1 MNQNKFQPDKK
12 LFTICIYALIT
23 TVVAVFFIRCI
34 WNWSET
40 KSLLL
45 GLLSSLS
52 PFLLGFFIAYIMGN
66 LSSKLE
72 NRFFTNTI
80 HISNVKVRKMVA
92 LISSYVIVFGM
103 LILALFFIIPS
114 FIQSISD
121 IAGNISTIY
130 QNFINYIEEIS
141 SKYPNSTVE
150 YVQAAIQDA
159 MPSYLETFK
168 SWAANLAPSIANA
181 SISIVRWVLNFIV
194 AIIVSIYMLLDKDIL
209 SRSFKRIVYS
219 IFRKERAIYV
229 WSTFKHAND
238 IFSGFIIGKT
248 IDSLIIGIICLLG
261 MKLFNIGSS
270 YAVIVSIFVGLTNMI
285 PYFGPFIGAIPSIL
299 VISLSVSPKQGF
311 AFLIFVIILQQFDG
325 NILGPKILGDKTG
338 LRPIWII
345 FAITVGGWIGGIVG
359 MFLGVPCVAVI
370 SSILDD
376 IVEHNLEKQNVNLP
390 KIKHESNS
398 KSFTDY
404 LKILSNFMK
413 VKN

>member
-1 MNQNKFQPDKK
+1 
-12 LFTICIYALIT
+12 
-23 TVVAVFFIRCI
+23 
-34 WNWSET
+34 
-40 KSLLL
+40 
-45 GLLSSLS
+45 
-52 PFLLGFFIAYIMGN
+52 
-66 LSSKLE
+66 
-72 NRFFTNTI
+72 
-80 HISNVKVRKMVA
+80 
-92 LISSYVIVFGM
+92 
-103 LILALFFIIPS
+103 
-114 FIQSISD
+114 
-121 IAGNISTIY
+121 
-130 QNFINYIEEIS
+130 
-141 SKYPNSTVE
+141 
-150 YVQAAIQDA
+150 
-159 MPSYLETFK
+159 
-168 SWAANLAPSIANA
+168 
-181 SISIVRWVLNFIV
+181 
-194 AIIVSIYMLLDKDIL
+194 
-209 SRSFKRIVYS
+209 
-219 IFRKERAIYV
+219 
-229 WSTFKHAND
+229 
-238 IFSGFIIGKT
+238 
-248 IDSLIIGIICLLG
+248 

-299 VISLSVSPKQGF
+299 VISLSVSPKQGL

-404 LKILSNFMK
+404 LKIISDFMK

>member
-1 MNQNKFQPDKK
+1 MHRVN
-12 LFTICIYALIT
+12 
-23 TVVAVFFIRCI
+23 
-34 WNWSET
+34 
-40 KSLLL
+40 
-45 GLLSSLS
+45 
-52 PFLLGFFIAYIMGN
+52 
-66 LSSKLE
+66 
-72 NRFFTNTI
+72 
-80 HISNVKVRKMVA
+80 
-92 LISSYVIVFGM
+92 
-103 LILALFFIIPS
+103 
-114 FIQSISD
+114 
-121 IAGNISTIY
+121 
-130 QNFINYIEEIS
+130 
-141 SKYPNSTVE
+141 
-150 YVQAAIQDA
+150 
-159 MPSYLETFK
+159 
-168 SWAANLAPSIANA
+168 
-181 SISIVRWVLNFIV
+181 NFIV

-299 VISLSVSPKQGF
+299 VISLSVSPKQGL

-345 FAITVGGWIGGIVG
+345 FAYIKRIFQKIWQYIKKRWIGGIVG

-404 LKILSNFMK
+404 LKIISDFMK
-413 VKN
+413 VKK